1 MKIGILGTGMVG
13 RTLADKLVTLGHEV
27 RMGARSA
34 TNEKAT
40 AWANAAGA
48 RASHG
53 TFQDAASFGEIVWNC
68 TSGAASLEAL
78 RLAGAEALAGKVLI
92 DVSNPL
98 DFGRGMPPTLFAG
111 NEDSLAERIQKAFPA
126 AKVVKTLNTMNCQLM
141 VDPSRVPGEHD
152 VFVSGDDR
160 QAKGLVVEIL
170 RGWLGWKNVIDLGDL
185 GTARGTESFLPL
197 WLRLYGA
204 LGTADFNVHVVRR

>member
-13 RTLADKLVTLGHEV
+13 RTIGAKLVALGHDV
-27 RMGARSA
+27 RLGARSA
-34 TNEKAT
+34 TNDAAA
-40 AWANAAGA
+40 AWAKAAGE

-53 TFQDAASFGEIVWNC
+53 TFADAASFGEIVWNC

-78 RLAGAEALAGKVLI
+78 GSAGAEALAGKVLI

-111 NEDSLAERIQKAFPA
+111 NEDSLAEQIQRAFPA
-126 AKVVKTLNTMNCQLM
+126 TQVVKTLNTMNCQLM

-160 QAKGLVVEIL
+160 RAKGQVVEIL

-185 GTARGTESFLPL
+185 STARGTESFLPL

-204 LGTADFNVHVVRR
+204 LGTADFNVHVVR